1 MSPILV
7 RPVREQL
14 EHDRVIRQLQKDL
27 SRRKMEVSIN
37 PGAEQNASV
46 GAGTR
51 KEFPDVVLY
60 SADKNRKVLGIIE
73 VETGESVNHLEVM
86 AQWAHYSR
94 LKAPFY
100 LYVPIASVDVVRR
113 LATDHQIAVAEIH
126 TYHQIGDVVR
136 FATAYRSGTGPKLP
150 DDPLPP
156 DPAQK
161 AKPVVPVV
169 PPAPVK
175 KSAPLPASPARSAPV
190 VAVKAEKNGK
200 APARPA
206 PVATAPPKA
215 APVKALPVKA
225 TAVKAVAQKAAPVK
239 APAAKAAPVKV
250 APVKAIPVKAIPVK
264 ASPAKPTPAKAV
276 TPVKKVAAPPTKV
289 AAAKPK
295 PVATKVVKP
304 APAKKAAPKK
314 AGKRK

>member
-37 PGAEQNASV
+37 PGAEQNVAV
-46 GAGTR
+46 GGAR
-51 KEFPDVVLY
+51 KEFPDVVLF

-86 AQWAHYSR
+86 AQWAHYAR

-100 LYVPIASVDVVRR
+100 LYVPMASVDVARR
-113 LATDHQIAVAEIH
+113 LAADHHITPAEIH

-136 FATAYRSGTGPKLP
+136 FATAFRSGTAPRLP

-161 AKPVVPVV
+161 AKPAVPVV
-169 PPAPVK
+169 PPPAPAK
-175 KSAPLPASPARSAPV
+175 KSVAVPAKPGKPAPV

-200 APARPA
+200 APAKPA
-206 PVATAPPKA
+206 PQKAVPVKAAPAKA
-215 APVKALPVKA
+215 APVKAAPVKA
-225 TAVKAVAQKAAPVK
+225 VAVKAVAVKAAPVK
-239 APAAKAAPVKV
+239 PAPVKT
-250 APVKAIPVKAIPVK
+250 APVA
-264 ASPAKPTPAKAV
+264 
-276 TPVKKVAAPPTKV
+276 KKVAPPPTKV
-289 AAAKPK
+289 AASKPK
-295 PVATKVVKP
+295 PVAKKAVKP
-304 APAKKAAPKK
+304 VPAKKAVPKK